1 MRIVVPIKQ
10 VPESEELRYD
20 PATRTLV
27 REGVESVINAFD
39 KRALTEAVWLRSQYG
54 GSITAITMGPPHARE
69 ALVECLG
76 RGVDRAIHIS
86 DRVFAG
92 SDTLATARTLAAV
105 LRRLSFDLVLAG
117 KATTD
122 SETGQV
128 GPELAE
134 LLDLPQVTGATAIV
148 MVGGK
153 LRVSRETDIG
163 FEEVECPLPALLTA
177 AERLIKPVKT
187 TPEL

>member
-1 MRIVVPIKQ
+1 MNIVVLIKQ
-10 VPESEELRYD
+10 VPDSEELRFD
-20 PATRTLV
+20 PATLTLV
-27 REGVESVINAFD
+27 REGVDLEINPYD
-39 KRALTEAVWLRSQYG
+39 KRALTEAMRLRSTLG
-54 GSITAITMGPPHARE
+54 GRITAITMGPPQARE

-92 SDTLATARTLAAV
+92 SDTLATARTLAAA

-134 LLDLPQVTGATAIV
+134 LLDLP
-148 MVGGK
+148 
-153 LRVSRETDIG
+153 
-163 FEEVECPLPALLTA
+163 
-177 AERLIKPVKT
+177 
-187 TPEL
+187 